1 MSKKGCKRDLSSI
14 DESVNTVD
22 ETVADETSFDENET
36 VSELNK
42 TGSVI
47 CKNLNVRKEP
57 TKDSMILQ
65 IISKDTMVEILDDSN
80 DIWYK
85 IRIGEVGSGFCMK
98 EFIKVKE

>member
-1 MSKKGCKRDLSSI
+1 MGKRGYKKDLSPI

-22 ETVADETSFDENET
+22 ETVAEETSVDEIET
-36 VSELNK
+36 ELELNK

-57 TKDSMILQ
+57 TKDSTILQ
-65 IISKDTMVEILDDSN
+65 IISKDTVVEILDDA
-80 DIWYK
+80 DEVWYK
-85 IRIGEVGSGFCMK
+85 IRVGEIGNGFCMK

>member
-1 MSKKGCKRDLSSI
+1 MSKKGYKRELSSI

-22 ETVADETSFDENET
+22 EMAAEETSFDENET
-36 VSELNK
+36 ALELNK

>member
-1 MSKKGCKRDLSSI
+1 MSKKGCKIDLSSI
-14 DESVNTVD
+14 DEPVNTVD
-22 ETVADETSFDENET
+22 ETVTEETSFDENET
-36 VSELNK
+36 ASELNK

-65 IISKDTMVEILDDSN
+65 IISKDTVVEILDDSN

-85 IRIGEVGSGFCMK
+85 IRIGEIGSGFCMK

>member
-1 MSKKGCKRDLSSI
+1 MSKKGYKRDLSSI
-14 DESVNTVD
+14 DEPVNTVD
-22 ETVADETSFDENET
+22 ETVAEETSFDENET
-36 VSELNK
+36 ALKLNK

-57 TKDSMILQ
+57 TKDCMILQ
-65 IISKDTMVEILDDSN
+65 IISEDTVVEILDDSN

>member
-1 MSKKGCKRDLSSI
+1 MSKKGYKRDLSSI

-22 ETVADETSFDENET
+22 EMAAEETSFDENET
-36 VSELNK
+36 ASELNK

-65 IISKDTMVEILDDSN
+65 IISKDTVVEILDYSN

-85 IRIGEVGSGFCMK
+85 IRIGKVGSGFCMK

>member
-1 MSKKGCKRDLSSI
+1 MSKKGYKRDLSSI
-14 DESVNTVD
+14 GESVNTVD
-22 ETVADETSFDENET
+22 ETVVEETSFDENET

-65 IISKDTMVEILDDSN
+65 IISKDTVVEILDDSN

>member
-1 MSKKGCKRDLSSI
+1 MSKRGYKKDLSPI

-22 ETVADETSFDENET
+22 ETVVEETSFDENET
-36 VSELNK
+36 ALELNK

-47 CKNLNVRKEP
+47 CKNLNIRKEP
-57 TKDSMILQ
+57 IKDSMILQ
-65 IISKDTMVEILDDSN
+65 IISKDTVVEILDDSN

-98 EFIKVKE
+98 EFIKIKE

>member
-1 MSKKGCKRDLSSI
+1 MSKKGYKRDLSSI
-14 DESVNTVD
+14 DEPVNTVN
-22 ETVADETSFDENET
+22 ETVAEETSFDENEDT
-36 VSELNK
+36 SELNK

-65 IISKDTMVEILDDSN
+65 IISKDTMVEILDDT
-80 DIWYK
+80 DDVWYK
-85 IRIGEVGSGFCMK
+85 IRVGEVGSGFCMK

>member
-1 MSKKGCKRDLSSI
+1 MGKKGYKRDLSST

-22 ETVADETSFDENET
+22 ETVAEETSFDENET
-36 VSELNK
+36 ASELNK

-65 IISKDTMVEILDDSN
+65 IISKDTVVEILDDS
-80 DIWYK
+80 DEIWYK
-85 IRIGEVGSGFCMK
+85 IRIGEIGSGFCMK

>member
-1 MSKKGCKRDLSSI
+1 MSKKEYKRDLSSI

-22 ETVADETSFDENET
+22 ETVAEETSFDENET
-36 VSELNK
+36 ASELNK

-47 CKNLNVRKEP
+47 CKNLNIRKEP

-65 IISKDTMVEILDDSN
+65 IISKDTVVEILDDSN

-85 IRIGEVGSGFCMK
+85 IRIGEAGSGFCMK

>member
-1 MSKKGCKRDLSSI
+1 MSKKGYKRDLSSI
-14 DESVNTVD
+14 DEPVNTVD
-22 ETVADETSFDENET
+22 ETVAEETSFDENET
-36 VSELNK
+36 ASELNK
-42 TGSVI
+42 TGSVV

-65 IISKDTMVEILDDSN
+65 IISEDTVVEILDDSN

-85 IRIGEVGSGFCMK
+85 IRIGEIGSGFCMK

>member
-1 MSKKGCKRDLSSI
+1 MSKKGYKRDLSSI
-14 DESVNTVD
+14 DEPVNTVD
-22 ETVADETSFDENET
+22 KTVAEEISFDENET
-36 VSELNK
+36 ASELNK

-65 IISKDTMVEILDDSN
+65 IISKDTMVEILDDTD

-85 IRIGEVGSGFCMK
+85 IRVGEIGSGFCMK

>member
-1 MSKKGCKRDLSSI
+1 MSKKGYKRDLSSM

-22 ETVADETSFDENET
+22 ETVTEGTLFDENET

>member
-1 MSKKGCKRDLSSI
+1 MSKKGYKRDLSSI
-14 DESVNTVD
+14 DEPVNTVD
-22 ETVADETSFDENET
+22 ETVTEETSFDENET
-36 VSELNK
+36 ASKLNK

-47 CKNLNVRKEP
+47 CNNLNVRKEP

-80 DIWYK
+80 DVWYK

>member
-1 MSKKGCKRDLSSI
+1 MSKKGYKRDLSSI

-22 ETVADETSFDENET
+22 ETVAEETSFDENET
-36 VSELNK
+36 ASELNK
-42 TGSVI
+42 IGSVI

-65 IISKDTMVEILDDSN
+65 IISKDTVVEILDDSN

>member
-1 MSKKGCKRDLSSI
+1 MSKKGCKIDLSSI

-22 ETVADETSFDENET
+22 EMAAEETSFDEKET
-36 VSELNK
+36 TSELNK

-47 CKNLNVRKEP
+47 CKNLNIRKEP

-65 IISKDTMVEILDDSN
+65 IISKDTVVEILDDS
-80 DIWYK
+80 DEIWYK
-85 IRIGEVGSGFCMK
+85 IRIGEIGIGFCMK

>member
-1 MSKKGCKRDLSSI
+1 MSKKGCKIDLSSI
-14 DESVNTVD
+14 DEPVNTVD
-22 ETVADETSFDENET
+22 ETVTEETSFDENET
-36 VSELNK
+36 ASELNK

-65 IISKDTMVEILDDSN
+65 IISKDTVVEILDDSN

-85 IRIGEVGSGFCMK
+85 IRIREIGSGFCMK